1 VSEKIGIFAS
11 SGGTVAAAGAAVAV
25 AVIAGVLVV
34 PRLMPDPVE
43 PEIVIAAPEA
53 APTVV
58 PEPAAP
64 IMALPSF
71 DVTFIYPD
79 GTGTVA
85 GRALAGEM
93 VALLLDGQ
101 EIDRV
106 QADAQG
112 AFVALLALSP
122 SAQPRVLDLLAD
134 PDGTARAAA
143 ESRIIGP
150 ISAPVLAQAAP
161 AIVDEP
167 EVEIAAADPVTPTPA
182 APIVETPVTE
192 ESVSETPAAEPVV
205 TQLAAIEPTIIEPV
219 TPEPVTPEPVT
230 PEPVTPEPVTPEPVT
245 PEPVTPEPETPEPTI
260 VEPTVTEPTAPAIL
274 SADAEGVRVLQP
286 AALSDIPPEV
296 TTTVALDTITYDP
309 DGDVLLGG
317 RAAGEG
323 FVRVYLDNQPITT
336 SRISLNGDWR
346 TDLPQVDTG
355 IYTLRVD
362 EVDTEGTVVS
372 RIETPFQREEPAV
385 VAAAMAEET
394 ATEGFRVAVK
404 TVQPGATLW
413 AIAQERYGSGV
424 MYVRVFEANR
434 DRIRDP
440 DLIYPGQVFVI
451 PEDRV
456 TQ

>member
-1 VSEKIGIFAS
+1 MSEKIGIFAS

-64 IMALPSF
+64 IMAPPSF

-192 ESVSETPAAEPVV
+192 ESVAETPAAEPVV
-205 TQLAAIEPTIIEPV
+205 TQLAAIEPTII
-219 TPEPVTPEPVT
+219 
-230 PEPVTPEPVTPEPVT
+230 EPVTPEPVT

-434 DRIRDP
+434 ERIRDP
-440 DLIYPGQVFVI
+440 DLIYAGQVFVI

>member
-1 VSEKIGIFAS
+1 MSEKVGIFAS

-25 AVIAGVLVV
+25 AVIAGALVV
-34 PRLMPDPVE
+34 PRFMPDPVE

-53 APTVV
+53 ASTVV
-58 PEPAAP
+58 PEAVVP
-64 IMALPSF
+64 IIPPPTF

-106 QADAQG
+106 QADTQG
-112 AFVALLALSP
+112 AFVAFLALSP

-150 ISAPVLAQAAP
+150 ISAPVLAQVAP
-161 AIVDEP
+161 
-167 EVEIAAADPVTPTPA
+167 
-182 APIVETPVTE
+182 
-192 ESVSETPAAEPVV
+192 AEPVV
-205 TQLAAIEPTIIEPV
+205 TQLAAIEPAV
-219 TPEPVTPEPVT
+219 TG
-230 PEPVTPEPVTPEPVT
+230 
-245 PEPVTPEPETPEPTI
+245 
-260 VEPTVTEPTAPAIL
+260 PTAPAIL

-286 AALSDIPPEV
+286 AALSDTPPEV

-323 FVRVYLDNQPITT
+323 FVRVYLDNRPITT

-394 ATEGFRVAVK
+394 ATEGFSVAVK
-404 TVQPGATLW
+404 TVQPGTTLW

-424 MYVRVFEANR
+424 MYVHLFEANR

-451 PEDRV
+451 PDDPV

>member
-1 VSEKIGIFAS
+1 MSEKIGIFAS

-64 IMALPSF
+64 IMAPPSF

-161 AIVDEP
+161 AVVDEP
-167 EVEIAAADPVTPTPA
+167 EIETAAADPVTQTPA
-182 APIVETPVTE
+182 PPIVETPVTE

-205 TQLAAIEPTIIEPV
+205 TQLAAIEPTVIEPE
-219 TPEPVTPEPVT
+219 TPEPVTL
-230 PEPVTPEPVTPEPVT
+230 
-245 PEPVTPEPETPEPTI
+245 EPTI

-274 SADAEGVRVLQP
+274 SADADGVRVLQP
-286 AALSDIPPEV
+286 AALSDTPPEV

-424 MYVRVFEANR
+424 MYVRVFEANW